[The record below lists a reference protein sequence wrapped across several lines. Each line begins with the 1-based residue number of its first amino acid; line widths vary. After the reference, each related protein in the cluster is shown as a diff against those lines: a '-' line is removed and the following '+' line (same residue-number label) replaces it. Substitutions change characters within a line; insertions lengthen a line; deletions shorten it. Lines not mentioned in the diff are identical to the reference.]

1 MISEL
6 KPILNRF
13 LSLQGVSL
21 AMVVGSDGLVIE
33 SVGNAEYDVDA
44 VGAVA
49 TTGLG
54 ASQILADEV
63 TKGQLVQSIIEFERG
78 LVVLEPVGD
87 LGILLVLAGSA
98 SSIGQV
104 RLVARR
110 ERKQLMEALET

>member
-1 MISEL
+1 MISDI
-6 KPILNRF
+6 KPVLNRF
-13 LSLQGVSL
+13 LALEGVTL

-54 ASQILADEV
+54 ASQVLAEEV
-63 TKGQLVQSIIEFERG
+63 TKGQLIQSIIEFERG
-78 LVVLEPVGD
+78 LVILEPVGEM
-87 LGILLVLAGSA
+87 GILLVLASSA

-110 ERKQLMEALET
+110 ERRTLAEALES